1 MKDGLEYPGLKDGL
15 EYPGLK
21 DGLEYPGLNDGL
33 EYRIEGWVGIS
44 RNFLLIQKICIIIN
58 KCKKCWIW
66 QKYFVGLESPEC
78 NENCSI
84 KYHYTII
91 RVLGREIILVMYYTT
106 TAKHGQPFQTKLG
119 RDSSWLLNL
128 GLIPFWSGVL

>member
-44 RNFLLIQKICIIIN
+44 RNFLLIQKICMIIN
-58 KCKKCWIW
+58 KCKNVE
-66 QKYFVGLESPEC
+66 F
-78 NENCSI
+78 
-84 KYHYTII
+84 
-91 RVLGREIILVMYYTT
+91 GRNIL
-106 TAKHGQPFQTKLG
+106 
-119 RDSSWLLNL
+119 
-128 GLIPFWSGVL
+128 